1 MLAAAGNCQGCHTTP
16 EGPAWAGGVP
26 IPTPF
31 GTIYGSNIT
40 PDAETGIGRSF
51 LRTSAL
57 RSLGAYFNVFTIE
70 SFMDE
75 LALAARADPVD
86 FRLRHLDDPRAREVI
101 RTAADRFGW
110 QARRPA
116 AGRGKGFAFARYKNL
131 AAYAAIALEA
141 EVRRDTG
148 EVRVLEVVAAV
159 DCGKAVNADGIA
171 NQIEGGIVQSTSWT
185 TVEEVTFDPVRIT
198 SRDWG
203 GYPILRFGQ
212 VPTRIEVRIIDR
224 PGTPFLGIGE
234 ASQGPTSA
242 AIANAVAAATGA
254 RSRSAAGQDESA
266 HAAAGVNVI
275 AHLRGTAAPAR
286 SLQHLF
292 NADRA
297 LRQLA
302 RRALTPWRQRP
313 LRGPY
318 LADQAIAIGIRRLRA
333 ISRDGD
339 LARCNGAKHS
349 I

>member
-101 RTAADRFGW
+101 RAAADRFGW

-254 RSRSAAGQDESA
+254 RIRDLPLGKTK
-266 HAAAGVNVI
+266 VRT
-275 AHLRGTAAPAR
+275 L
-286 SLQHLF
+286 LQ
-292 NADRA
+292 A
-297 LRQLA
+297 
-302 RRALTPWRQRP
+302 
-313 LRGPY
+313 
-318 LADQAIAIGIRRLRA
+318 
-333 ISRDGD
+333 
-339 LARCNGAKHS
+339 
-349 I
+349 